1 VAGLSLRRALADA
14 RSEVIP
20 VPMKIRFCD
29 TIMSYIGMHEAEP
42 DPDEPGFCFCGLEL
56 DERVHTD
63 REKYAPKEGTD
74 EDHHAGP

>member
-1 VAGLSLRRALADA
+1 M
-14 RSEVIP
+14 IP

-42 DPDEPGFCFCGLEL
+42 DPDNPGLCFCGIEL

-63 REKYAPKEGTD
+63 REEYTTSKEATG
-74 EDHHAGP
+74 E

>member
-1 VAGLSLRRALADA
+1 MAGVPLRRTLADA
-14 RSEVIP
+14 GPEVIP

-42 DPDEPGFCFCGLEL
+42 DPDEPGFCYCGIEL

-63 REKYAPKEGTD
+63 REKYAEKEA
-74 EDHHAGP
+74 AGE